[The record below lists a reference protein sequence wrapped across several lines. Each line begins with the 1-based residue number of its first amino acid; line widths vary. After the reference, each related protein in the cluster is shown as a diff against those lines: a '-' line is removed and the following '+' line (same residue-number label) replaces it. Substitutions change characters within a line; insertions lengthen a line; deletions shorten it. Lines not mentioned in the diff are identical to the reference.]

1 MSLMRNALLWCS
13 GKLNKNV
20 VRRVHEEGFALRTFE
35 GIWPNRPPQS
45 GALAHM
51 IAYGREII
59 PKKIDTQKSVPLCG
73 VCVA

>member
-35 GIWPNRPPQS
+35 K
-45 GALAHM
+45 
-51 IAYGREII
+51 YGPIGLR
-59 PKKIDTQKSVPLCG
+59 KV
-73 VCVA
+73 VH